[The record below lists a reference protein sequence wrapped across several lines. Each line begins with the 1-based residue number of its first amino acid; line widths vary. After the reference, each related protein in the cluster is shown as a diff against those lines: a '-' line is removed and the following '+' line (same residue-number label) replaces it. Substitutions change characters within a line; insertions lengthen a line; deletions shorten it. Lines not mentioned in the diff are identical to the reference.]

1 VEDTTQFVCFA
12 RDEVNFMVNTFS
24 DIYKNIIPFMDKYPL
39 LGAKLQDYLDF
50 VKVGGCALH
59 LSPPSPTPMPPK
71 VARSGGILRNL
82 YIGGAFAYAYK
93 HRGELPR
100 VNEI

>member
-50 VKVGGCALH
+50 VKVGGVC
-59 LSPPSPTPMPPK
+59 SPCPPPYYM
-71 VARSGGILRNL
+71 GG
-82 YIGGAFAYAYK
+82 
-93 HRGELPR
+93 
-100 VNEI
+100 